1 MAEKEILGIARVL
14 NTKHGKWDAG
24 WVVYRII
31 FICALFLFVVGFILF
46 LLLLFLCMVDPF
58 LFISVVIGY
67 IGLRLRQITAKRRP
81 AFFLWRS
88 FFYTSVS

>member
-31 FICALFLFVVGFILF
+31 FICALFLFVVGFIPLIIIP
-46 LLLLFLCMVDPF
+46 LH
-58 LFISVVIGY
+58 G
-67 IGLRLRQITAKRRP
+67 
-81 AFFLWRS
+81 
-88 FFYTSVS
+88 